1 MNYLGDFASNS
12 TVRGKFNTRQSDG
25 TPITLAGSP
34 TLAVYK
40 DSGTT
45 ESTAGVTLTVDF
57 DGRTGL
63 HDFVVVLSDAFYAAG
78 SNYQVVLTAGT
89 VDGVSVV
96 GVKIAEFSIENRSVD
111 AVNSVVNSIDQ
122 RLPAALVSGR
132 IDAHVGAMA
141 ANTLTASALA
151 TDAVNEIIGATYGES
166 LDAGSAGSMMEFFN
180 NLDSL
185 RSQLAS
191 MIESDGAG
199 QFRFDTIALEQAP
212 AGGGGG
218 DASQATLLQVKAK
231 TDLITGSDMFVTVDR
246 VTNGTITMYKNESTS
261 VTVPLAEDTTS
272 KTLRFTVEDVY
283 GTDVLTI
290 ANASITRTSTSFT
303 VTIPATVTDELANH
317 TWALRDITGGINR
330 LVRKGVLTVQAAADN
345 DA

>member
-1 MNYLGDFASNS
+1 MNYLGDFAAGS

-45 ESTAGVTLTVDF
+45 ESTAGITLTVDF

-63 HDFVVVLSDAFYAAG
+63 HDFVVVLSDAFYAAQ

-151 TDAVNEIIGATYGES
+151 TDAVNEIVGAVFAYS
-166 LDAGSAGSMMEFFN
+166 VSQDDFFTVMG
-180 NLDSL
+180 NLDNL
-185 RSQLAS
+185 QTNLAF
-191 MIESDGAG
+191 MLELDGNVHRWTAN
-199 QFRFDTIALEQAP
+199 ALEQAP
-212 AGGGGG
+212 AGG
-218 DASQATLLQVKAK
+218 DASQATLLQVLAK
-231 TDLITGSDMFVTVDR
+231 TNLITAGNISVLQDR
-246 VTNGTITMYKNESTS
+246 VNDNTITMQYNENTS
-261 VTVPLAEDTTS
+261 ATVNIDEDTTS
-272 KTLRFTVEDVY
+272 ATLQFVVQRPD
-283 GTDVLTI
+283 GSDVLSI
-290 ANASITRTSTSFT
+290 ANGSITRNATSFT
-303 VTIPATVTDELANH
+303 VTITTAVTGIIGQYL
-317 TWALRDITGGINR
+317 WSLRDLTGGGNR
-330 LVRKGVLTVQAAADN
+330 VVTKGVLTVQNAASI

>member
-1 MNYLGDFASNS
+1 MSYLGDFASGS

-45 ESTAGVTLTVDF
+45 ESTAGITLTVDF

-63 HDFVVVLSDAFYAAG
+63 HDFVVVLSDAFYAAQ

-151 TDAVNEIIGATYGES
+151 TDAVNEIVGAVFAYS
-166 LDAGSAGSMMEFFN
+166 VSQDDFFTVMG
-180 NLDSL
+180 NLDNL
-185 RSQLAS
+185 QTNLAF
-191 MIESDGAG
+191 MLELDGNVHRWTAN
-199 QFRFDTIALEQAP
+199 ALEQAP
-212 AGGGGG
+212 AGG
-218 DASQATLLQVKAK
+218 DASQATLLQVLAK
-231 TDLITGSDMFVTVDR
+231 TNLITGSDMFVTVDR